1 MGALFPRMSNP
12 IFHESLCLHPI
23 PLQGYVPR
31 PFISI
36 SLSLGGIRS
45 RSSQQ
50 SVFGSVN
57 ANDWATDE
65 GRISPEYIHG
75 SWSWSTMTSA
85 FPGSGSARNSSSGG
99 TIVAPTAPFPVRRA
113 NDTVLGSW
121 CTWTGPDAVHYLI
134 LGWQHL
140 QDARRPWF
148 PSPGFTRFPVQ
159 GWVTKR
165 RRSFG
170 TRTSGQ
176 LESTASAGPPPTLT
190 VRQPVRARGYCENK
204 TMNTNLLKKVQRLEF
219 MGASHSLC
227 STMLAALEVILPIKL
242 HKSALAEAA
251 RFRTRPL
258 CGTGRT
264 GWGTKRWKSTEGR
277 SMISLFNTV
286 CCSFQLTWAVEWTIG
301 RRMSA
306 PSIPG
311 CKFTY
316 MPRTFL

>member
-1 MGALFPRMSNP
+1 MEHYDFSIPRIWFRKELIQRGHNCGSNSAL
-12 IFHESLCLHPI
+12 
-23 PLQGYVPR
+23 
-31 PFISI
+31 
-36 SLSLGGIRS
+36 S
-45 RSSQQ
+45 RAASEWHSSWIL
-50 SVFGSVN
+50 VHVN
-57 ANDWATDE
+57 
-65 GRISPEYIHG
+65 
-75 SWSWSTMTSA
+75 
-85 FPGSGSARNSSSGG
+85 
-99 TIVAPTAPFPVRRA
+99 
-113 NDTVLGSW
+113 GSW
-121 CTWTGPDAVHYLI
+121 CRSLPHSRVTTSSGCPAPLV
-134 LGWQHL
+134 
-140 QDARRPWF
+140 P
-148 PSPGFTRFPVQ
+148 FTRLHPVPRATL

-176 LESTASAGPPPTLT
+176 LENTASAGPPPTLT